1 MQLLALTSHENV
13 VKLHR
18 CVSWAFQSHSFRFL
32 YHPSSASSRVVSV
45 QKMFRSAFSLLVF
58 LAGKQRNQNEGPWAA
73 RVPRCPEVGGEV
85 HSCQFQV
92 LLCSQLQ
99 QVSKLSV
106 CVDFVKRKKMR
117 RVRIYSTPKG
127 GSGALLAGWLVKAFL
142 RRVY

>member
-1 MQLLALTSHENV
+1 M
-13 VKLHR
+13 
-18 CVSWAFQSHSFRFL
+18 
-32 YHPSSASSRVVSV
+32 
-45 QKMFRSAFSLLVF
+45 
-58 LAGKQRNQNEGPWAA
+58 
-73 RVPRCPEVGGEV
+73 PEVGGEV

-117 RVRIYSTPKG
+117 RIRIYGTPKG
-127 GSGALLAGWLVKAFL
+127 GSRALLVGWLVKAFL